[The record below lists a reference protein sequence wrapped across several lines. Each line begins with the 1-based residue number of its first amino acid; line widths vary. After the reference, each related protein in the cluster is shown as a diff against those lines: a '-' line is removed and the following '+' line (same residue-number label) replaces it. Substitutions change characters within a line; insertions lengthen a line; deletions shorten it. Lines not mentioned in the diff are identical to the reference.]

1 MCARPTSTAL
11 ALAALA
17 AVTAA
22 SAQSTATLSGTYRF
36 AYQKDLTATYRSAT
50 ANSNVQQL
58 GGSASTAAT
67 APADISVRTGQGLTV
82 TDANFKLEAV
92 EQLEGGMK
100 ASFDVLF
107 ETSSFR
113 GAAVTRADSGIG
125 LSTGMGNIALR
136 NTRHSDLISGISPS
150 SINVPDGVYDSNI
163 VGRSAIDTITYTA
176 PAIMGV
182 TTSVTYVEG
191 NDGPVNLPGT
201 NAVPANTAAY
211 VLGAAYANGPISIRT
226 AYKSQPSDKT
236 ASSGLTPKSNFE
248 AALAYDL
255 GVAKVSYA
263 FDGATASGTS
273 TAAAGTANTVGT
285 NLTAAEAQANAN
297 VATKAAHGVS
307 VHVPFGKASVGVEW
321 YKRDAS
327 KLMNYGVR
335 YDFSKRTSA
344 GLAFGTKSG
353 LTSVAGHK
361 GQQYRLGLTHTF

>member
-1 MCARPTSTAL
+1 
-11 ALAALA
+11 LA

-22 SAQSTATLSGTYRF
+22 SAQSTVTLSGTYRF
-36 AYQKDLTATYRSAT
+36 AYQKDLSTSYRSAT
-50 ANSNVQQL
+50 SNSNVQQI
-58 GGSASTAAT
+58 GSNSSAAAT
-67 APADISVRTGQGLTV
+67 APADLSIRSGQGLTV
-82 TDANFKLEAV
+82 TDANLKLAAV
-92 EQLEGGMK
+92 EDLGGGMK
-100 ASFDVLF
+100 ASFDYLL
-107 ETSSFR
+107 ETASFR

-125 LSTGMGNIALR
+125 LSTALGNVNLR

-163 VGRSAIDTITYTA
+163 VGRSAIDTFTYTA

-182 TTSVTYVEG
+182 TTSVTYVEN
-191 NDGPVNLPGT
+191 NDGPINLAGT

-211 VLGAAYANGPISIRT
+211 VLGAAYANGPISIRA
-226 AYKSQPSDKT
+226 AYKSAPSDKT

-263 FDGATASGTS
+263 FDGATVSGTS
-273 TAAAGTANTVGT
+273 SATAGTANTVGT

-297 VATKAAHGVS
+297 VHTKAAHGVS
-307 VHVPFGKASVGVEW
+307 VHVPFGAASVGIEW
-321 YKRDAS
+321 YKRDVS
-327 KLMNYGVR
+327 KLMNYGVK
-335 YDFSKRTSA
+335 YDFSKRTSV